1 MGPTAVIEA
10 DGTTI
15 VVTSRR
21 PPPFHGEQRT
31 SVGVDAAEPS
41 SSSPRT
47 TSPGRRLRQRRAS
60 VKIQRAPEQRRR
72 AAEIRRSP
80 PGLAM
85 ANVHALLDQLL
96 APLGGVDACRHRG
109 TSPGT

>member
-41 SSSPRT
+41 LIVAKDHVAWT
-47 TSPGRRLRQRRAS
+47 
-60 VKIQRAPEQRRR
+60 
-72 AAEIRRSP
+72 P
-80 PGLAM
+80 PTA
-85 ANVHALLDQLL
+85 
-96 APLGGVDACRHRG
+96 
-109 TSPGT
+109 T